1 MSKSL
6 YSVILTDE
14 LVYEIDRLAL
24 RENTNRSNL
33 INQILAEYVSYTTP
47 EMRINSIFKT
57 IENIINES
65 TYLVPQVLPQKSTM
79 SLKGNLDYRYRPTIK
94 YDVELFKT
102 VEDNSIGR
110 LSVIFRTQSPALLNE
125 INEFFKLW
133 CYLESNVF
141 KKNVT
146 YTLSEGKFTRSIT
159 LNPNKT
165 YSAEEIANAISSY
178 IRLFDECM
186 KNYLSSRYSEN
197 DIILRLKNHTVKE
210 VLI

>member
-14 LVYEIDRLAL
+14 IVYEIDRLAL

-146 YTLSEGKFTRSIT
+146 YTLSEGKFTRNIT